1 MTNYTLRHKIL
12 ILRYCII
19 EYIICYIKE
28 EQKNITHINI
38 YLLCKCDIF
47 VHIHNIACSR
57 LI

>member
-28 EQKNITHINI
+28 KQKNITHINI
-38 YLLCKCDIF
+38 IIF
-47 VHIHNIACSR
+47 IM
-57 LI
+57 